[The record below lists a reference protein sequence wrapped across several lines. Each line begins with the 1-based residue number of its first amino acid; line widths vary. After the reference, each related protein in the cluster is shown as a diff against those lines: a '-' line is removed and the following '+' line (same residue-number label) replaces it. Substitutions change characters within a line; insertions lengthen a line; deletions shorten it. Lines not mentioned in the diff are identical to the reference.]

1 MHGELETARARAAGD
16 PRDVPRVDRMP
27 ADLDAHRRDTRAPD
41 QLFKIIEPT
50 STSSSEEAQLAFTRD
65 ALFNT
70 REMKTVLVTGASR
83 GLGLELARQYVHKTK
98 EGDASKMWRV
108 VVCVRGD
115 PSQELS
121 DVLRQGRHDGC
132 DTLCIT
138 LDVACSDAFNSNF
151 RNALERI
158 GRIDV
163 LINNAGVC
171 IGRECAVG
179 NVDYDAWTRSFN
191 TNVMGSMR
199 VLEHCLPH
207 LTSDA
212 TVVNISGRMG
222 SIGRVLSGLGASSAT
237 TQDVVYR
244 TTKAALNMMTV
255 CAAAEMRTN
264 QKTKSVKVI
273 AVDPGWMNTDMGSRG
288 GTIKAPL
295 EPRESAAGIVA
306 LIESLTPE
314 DSGKFLNWRGEE
326 MPW

>member
-1 MHGELETARARAAGD
+1 MHT
-16 PRDVPRVDRMP
+16 
-27 ADLDAHRRDTRAPD
+27 T
-41 QLFKIIEPT
+41 
-50 STSSSEEAQLAFTRD
+50 
-65 ALFNT
+65 
-70 REMKTVLVTGASR
+70 MKTVLVTGASR

-108 VVCVRGD
+108 VVCCRGD

-132 DTLCIT
+132 NTLCIT

-151 RNALERI
+151 RNGLADI

-264 QKTKSVKVI
+264 PKTKSVKVI